1 MPRRLTLLLVLLLGG
16 TLVLGAC
23 SSSVLDDMGAV
34 ESPSQAPVQ
43 VTGAVGEPPA
53 LDYGQPYEVTRPG
66 ARSIWPG
73 TGEPVTDDQ
82 PVLLNMYAED
92 GRDGSV
98 ISSTFID
105 APAWYTMSPESLGSN
120 LYDTLRGERVGARLL
135 LVEDD
140 GGVPVVLV
148 IDVLPTRAS
157 GAEVPPV
164 DGLPKVQRS
173 DDGTP
178 YVKVPSDASP
188 PEDLVVQPLVRG
200 TGPQVQVGQVVTMRF
215 TAVRW
220 SDGKVFDTTWTP
232 GTRPQSATVGI
243 GQLIDGLDQGLLE
256 QTVGSQLMLVVPP
269 GLGYGGTSSDLADQT
284 LVYVVD
290 ILDAHYQ
297 VTDEEAVG
305 GEDGKGD
312 DGKGED
318 GEPADDPSSDRADDA
333 D

>member
-23 SSSVLDDMGAV
+23 SSSVLDEMGAA

-53 LDYGQPYEVTRPG
+53 LDYGTPYEVTRPG

-73 TGEPVTDDQ
+73 TGEPVVDGE

-105 APAWYTMSPESLGSN
+105 APAWYTMSPESLGTN

-135 LVEDD
+135 LVEEDD
-140 GGVPVVLV
+140 GVPVVLV

-157 GAEVPPV
+157 GSEVPPV
-164 DGLPKVQRS
+164 DGLPKVERS

-178 YVKVPSDASP
+178 SVTVPSDAAP

-200 TGPQVQVGQVVTMRF
+200 SGPQVQVGQVVTMRF

-220 SDGKVFDTTWTP
+220 SNGKVFDTTWSA

-269 GLGYGGTSSDLADQT
+269 SLGYGGTSSDLADQT

-305 GEDGKGD
+305 GKDEGDGGRGK
-312 DGKGED
+312 DGGER
-318 GEPADDPSSDRADDA
+318 ADDAPSDRADDA
-333 D
+333 G